1 LVTGALALLLEEHG
15 QIIAGQN
22 GIIDLDEMALVKV
35 ALAKSAQKT
44 PSQQSSHDP
53 KIGYGVLDAKAWSD
67 QVALE
72 FNSI

>member
-1 LVTGALALLLEEHG
+1 LEEHG
-15 QIIAGQN
+15 QVIAGQN
-22 GIIDLDEMALVKV
+22 DKIDFEEMALVKV

-44 PSQQSSHDP
+44 PSQQGSHDP
-53 KIGYGVLDAKAWSD
+53 KMGYGLLDAKAWSD